1 MIQEVKREYRQCFYN
16 SVLCVICVEY
26 KVVDAKI
33 DVVKKSYM
41 VYEEYQRDS
50 YGNSIGLP
58 ESGIYCTCAS
68 EAARKINS
76 IYRKTSNI
84 DKEFFT
90 YKDIDRTVEDILKD
104 IQREED
110 KRTISNKR
118 MAFAKKFKELCDENN
133 VYIDFDEDGITY
145 LTFHGVIRSEEVSLE
160 DLI

>member
-1 MIQEVKREYRQCFYN
+1 MVQEVKSVYRQQFFN
-16 SVLCVICVEY
+16 DVLCVVCIEY
-26 KVVDAKI
+26 GVVDAKI
-33 DVVKKSYM
+33 DVVKKSYI
-41 VYEEYQRDS
+41 VYEEYLRDS

-58 ESGIYCTCAS
+58 EYGTYCTCAS

-90 YKDIDRTVEDILKD
+90 YKDIDRTVEGIVKD
-104 IQREED
+104 LQKEED

-133 VYIDFDEDGITY
+133 VYIDFNEDGITY